1 MTRWMLNCKEFSR
14 LVSKGLDRPLPKW
27 DRARMAIHRLICPPC
42 NMIRKQIEMLHQ
54 TCRYMPSGS
63 SDGTDATCI
72 LPDDARMRI
81 KKVLRE
87 IPNS

>member
-14 LVSKGLDRPLPKW
+14 LVSEGLDRPLSMW
-27 DRARMAIHRLICPPC
+27 DRIILVMHRLMCPPC
-42 NMIRKQIEMLHQ
+42 NIIRKQVDVLRQ
-54 TCRYMPSGS
+54 TCRYIPSDS
-63 SDGTDATCI
+63 PDEKDETCI

-87 IPNS
+87 IPKS